1 MYINSFSR
9 SIDSGFTSTLDV
21 VVAHLDDYFQAAVDD
36 KSQEVVEER
45 KSPVVVAAVAHSD
58 EHGQEEEEG
67 LVPVQDAVK
76 AVAVVFHSPHQGP
89 HVRTEGHSRQEDEGA
104 DVPSEEERDNA
115 SESAEED
122 KTLYPS
128 KQDELKAVLY
138 VDDSDSSSVVGFS
151 SLHLLGVET

>member
-9 SIDSGFTSTLDV
+9 SIDSGFTSTLDA

-45 KSPVVVAAVAHSD
+45 KSPVVAAVAHSD
-58 EHGQEEEEG
+58 EHCQEEEG
-67 LVPVQDAVK
+67 FVPAQDAVK
-76 AVAVVFHSPHQGP
+76 AVAVVFDSPHQAP

-104 DVPSEEERDNA
+104 DIPSEEERDNA
-115 SESAEED
+115 LESAEED

-138 VDDSDSSSVVGFS
+138 VGDSDSSSVVGFS
-151 SLHLLGVET
+151 SLDLLGVET